1 MHLFTRL
8 FASDVC
14 YCDVAGVP
22 SAVRFLS
29 VVRWSGVTP
38 VSTAYVGNSAR
49 SIPAS
54 ALSVSRFSVA
64 PSAHSHQFTARQHQ
78 LKQFFPRPG
87 TRPIV
92 IPGPIRVDFHV
103 IFYPMWCDVLS
114 TLFVDLLWRCGA
126 FCSTVRDVGGIL
138 DLEDGGDRIVRH
150 PVANIKCTSW
160 SIKNVPLLLFFL
172 NRFVKHWP
180 IFDNFWH
187 TTSGKDLMQTTVV
200 LATSLYLQY
209 LAKCRSRRLAINN
222 SEFIL
227 DSTCVS
233 SEMIN
238 WKATNTIGHYC
249 ISKKSHVSHHILFIT
264 ACARNVFFLCECNRQ
279 TLTPLANSRLN
290 NLHFTR

>member
-1 MHLFTRL
+1 
-8 FASDVC
+8 
-14 YCDVAGVP
+14 
-22 SAVRFLS
+22 
-29 VVRWSGVTP
+29 
-38 VSTAYVGNSAR
+38 
-49 SIPAS
+49 
-54 ALSVSRFSVA
+54 
-64 PSAHSHQFTARQHQ
+64 
-78 LKQFFPRPG
+78 
-87 TRPIV
+87 
-92 IPGPIRVDFHV
+92 
-103 IFYPMWCDVLS
+103 
-114 TLFVDLLWRCGA
+114 
-126 FCSTVRDVGGIL
+126 
-138 DLEDGGDRIVRH
+138 
-150 PVANIKCTSW
+150 
-160 SIKNVPLLLFFL
+160 
-172 NRFVKHWP
+172 VKHWP

-279 TLTPLANSRLN
+279 TL
-290 NLHFTR
+290 